1 MADINFSNISAY
13 PLTPDQIASAAISFT
28 KASSVKTAP
37 IDTVLF
43 DDGSV
48 PIEAMTDIIFENIGG
63 HELINIS
70 RNDTINGQ
78 DLSYNV
84 IKNIT
89 SIQQQYNPLNMVSI
103 QGSSDKIFNN
113 YSIKL
118 DEKIPES
125 ASGPN
130 ASNVYIN
137 SSGDLIIE
145 LANLNSDEQVEMQIS
160 LSGTI
165 YEADLGDITSW

>member
-1 MADINFSNISAY
+1 
-13 PLTPDQIASAAISFT
+13 
-28 KASSVKTAP
+28 
-37 IDTVLF
+37 
-43 DDGSV
+43 
-48 PIEAMTDIIFENIGG
+48 
-63 HELINIS
+63 
-70 RNDTINGQ
+70 
-78 DLSYNV
+78 
-84 IKNIT
+84 
-89 SIQQQYNPLNMVSI
+89 MVSI

-130 ASNVYIN
+130 ASNGYIN
-137 SSGDLIIE
+137 SSCDVIRE

-165 YEADLGDITSW
+165 YEANLGDITSW